1 MRTEQEMLE
10 LILQVAQRDERV
22 RAVGLD
28 GSRTNPNVPKDMFQD
43 YDIVY
48 IVTDM
53 QSFIDDKSW
62 IDCFGERII
71 MQTPEDMAMFP
82 PELGGNF
89 SYLMLFAD
97 GNRIDLILCP
107 LENKDNWNSDDKLAI
122 ILLDKDESLPP
133 LPAPTDEDYWVK
145 EPSAAFFRDCCNEFW
160 WVSTYVA
167 KGLWRRELLYA
178 LDHLNLYVR
187 PMLLK
192 MLEWKVGIATGFSIS
207 IGKNG
212 KYLEKHLS
220 REEWQALLATYPA
233 GGYAEVWEALYV
245 ATGLFRETAKEVTAQ
260 LSFTYELEEDCGVMR
275 YLQRVQQLD
284 PKANTI
290 FE

>member
-1 MRTEQEMLE
+1 MRTKQEMLE
-10 LILQVAQRDERV
+10 LILQVAQKDERV

-62 IDCFGERII
+62 VDCFGERII

-82 PELGGNF
+82 PDLGGNF

-97 GNRIDLILCP
+97 GNRIDLLLCP

-122 ILLDKDESLPP
+122 VLLDKDESLPP
-133 LPAPTDEDYWVK
+133 LPAPTDEDFWVK

-192 MLEWKVGIATGFSIS
+192 MLEWKVGIATGFSLS

-212 KYLEKHLS
+212 KYLEQHLS
-220 REEWQALLATYPA
+220 RKEWQDLLATYPA
-233 GGYAEVWEALYV
+233 GGYAEVWEALY
-245 ATGLFRETAKEVTAQ
+245 AAAGLFRDTAKEVAAE
-260 LSFTYELEEDCGVMR
+260 LSFTYEQEEDCGVMR

-284 PKANTI
+284 PEAKTI
-290 FE
+290 FQ

>member
-22 RAVGLD
+22 RAVGMG

-43 YDIVY
+43 YDVVY
-48 IVTDM
+48 IVADM
-53 QSFIDDKSW
+53 QSFIDDYSW
-62 IDCFGERII
+62 VGVFGERLI

-107 LENKDNWNSDDKLAI
+107 LENKDSWHSGDKLAI
-122 ILLDKDESLPP
+122 VLLDKDECLPS

-178 LDHLNLYVR
+178 LDHLNLYAR

-192 MLEWKVGIATGFSIS
+192 MLGWQVGIATGFSLS

-220 REEWQALLATYPA
+220 REQWQALLATYPA
-233 GGYAEVWEALYV
+233 AGYAEAWKALYA
-245 ATGLFRETAKEVTAQ
+245 ATGLFRDTATEVAAQ
-260 LSFTYELEEDCGVMR
+260 LNFPYVLDEEHQVMK
-275 YLQRVQQLD
+275 YLQRVQQLE
-284 PKANTI
+284 PGAKTI